1 MPRKVK
7 PERVAEDRRGRG
19 RVGSVRSGT
28 DRVAAVR
35 ARPKGAR
42 LAVLLLLLA
51 VLAVGCG
58 GDDTDEA
65 GSGGDGGKT
74 FSDDRFSLT
83 FTYPEDLT
91 EGEVSKIDE
100 SAGEGKAVARAAV
113 GLDSDNLILV
123 TKYNLNA
130 AVTAANLPDV
140 MPELDGVVSELAGS
154 PVSGE
159 VTEVGGLPA
168 ARYDVVALDEPAE
181 GESRLVYLFD
191 GAVEYQLNCQSTPEK
206 RAELNAACDQ
216 ALATLRKA

>member
-1 MPRKVK
+1 M
-7 PERVAEDRRGRG
+7 
-19 RVGSVRSGT
+19 
-28 DRVAAVR
+28 R
-35 ARPKGAR
+35 ARRTRAR

-51 VLAVGCG
+51 VLVAGCG
-58 GDDTDEA
+58 GDDSTES

-83 FTYPEDLT
+83 FTYPGEMKK
-91 EGEVSKIDE
+91 GEVNKVEE
-100 SAGEGKAVARAAV
+100 SAGGGKAVARAAV
-113 GLDSDNLILV
+113 GLDSDNAILL
-123 TKYNLNA
+123 TKYDLNV

-140 MPELDGVVSELAGS
+140 LPELDGVVSRLAGA

-168 ARYDVVALDEPAE
+168 AQYDVVALDEPAE

-191 GAVEYQLNCQSTPEK
+191 QAVEYQVNCQSTPAK

-216 ALATLRKA
+216 ALATMRKA